1 MQQNLEKI
9 TKWWE
14 KGEMVLPFDVSKETK
29 VVCATTENTQKK
41 QYQDVEVTDQLP
53 GLAEY
58 LTRHS
63 KQ

>member
-29 VVCATTENTQKK
+29 VVCA
-41 QYQDVEVTDQLP
+41 P
-53 GLAEY
+53 LA
-58 LTRHS
+58 
-63 KQ
+63 